1 MTSEDIKHQLIIIY
15 DSKEELEKTD
25 TSVHIADWIFSV
37 AATEK
42 KKKSPTV
49 LTLPSGE

>member
-1 MTSEDIKHQLIIIY
+1 MVNGSPAIH
-15 DSKEELEKTD
+15 SKLYHSKLELEKTD

-37 AATEK
+37 AASEK

-49 LTLPSGE
+49 LALPK